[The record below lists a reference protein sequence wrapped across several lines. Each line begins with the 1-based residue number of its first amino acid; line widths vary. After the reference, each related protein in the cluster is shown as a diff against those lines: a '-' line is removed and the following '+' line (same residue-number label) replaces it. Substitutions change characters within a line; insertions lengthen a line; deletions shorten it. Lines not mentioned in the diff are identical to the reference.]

1 MLPLSALEANASL
14 QTEFYQHGR
23 NHMNWIMLRIIPGLC
38 ATMLAFS
45 CIAQNY
51 PSRPLKL
58 YVPMAPG
65 GANDIFARIIGQKLS
80 ERLGQPVVI
89 DNRPGAGITIGTGI
103 AAKSAPDGYN
113 MLIVNSIM
121 LSASPALY
129 KSLSYD
135 PVEDFVPVG
144 TLAIAPYVLV
154 VADNFPAKTFK
165 EFMALMK
172 ANPGKFNYSSSG
184 IGSTP
189 HLIAELFKRETGIN
203 VTHVPYKGGGPSVV
217 GLLGGDVAF
226 TFESIATVVSFIKS
240 GKMRLLAVTSGKR
253 MAMFPDAPT
262 VAESGVTGF
271 DVTAIYGLVVP
282 KGTPKDLVQRLG
294 KELVAAMQAPEVKE
308 SFLQQGAETVTL
320 PPEDLAAKI
329 KSEVANWS
337 RVIKEAGIKPE

>member
-1 MLPLSALEANASL
+1 
-14 QTEFYQHGR
+14 
-23 NHMNWIMLRIIPGLC
+23 MNWIVRRATTALC
-38 ATMLAFS
+38 AMMLAMP
-45 CIAQNY
+45 CLAQNY

-89 DNRPGAGITIGTGI
+89 DNRPGAGISIGTGI

-129 KSLSYD
+129 KGLPYD

-154 VADNFPAKTFK
+154 VAESFPARSFA
-165 EFMALMK
+165 EFMALVK

-184 IGSTP
+184 VGSTP
-189 HLIAELFKRETGIN
+189 HLIAELFKRETGIKA
-203 VTHVPYKGGGPSVV
+203 THVPYKGGGPSVV

-226 TFESIATVVSFIKS
+226 TFESIATVKACAPNVS
-240 GKMRLLAVTSGKR
+240 A
-253 MAMFPDAPT
+253 
-262 VAESGVTGF
+262 
-271 DVTAIYGLVVP
+271 
-282 KGTPKDLVQRLG
+282 
-294 KELVAAMQAPEVKE
+294 
-308 SFLQQGAETVTL
+308 
-320 PPEDLAAKI
+320 
-329 KSEVANWS
+329 
-337 RVIKEAGIKPE
+337 

>member
-1 MLPLSALEANASL
+1 
-14 QTEFYQHGR
+14 
-23 NHMNWIMLRIIPGLC
+23 MNCIMRRAMPGLV

-45 CIAQNY
+45 CLAQNY
-51 PSRPLKL
+51 PNRPLKL
-58 YVPMAPG
+58 FVPMAPG
-65 GANDIFARIIGQKLS
+65 GANDVFARIVGQKLS

-89 DNRPGAGITIGTGI
+89 DNRPGAGISIGTGI
-103 AAKSAPDGYN
+103 AAKSPADGYN

-129 KSLSYD
+129 KNLPYD
-135 PVEDFVPVG
+135 PVEDFVPIG
-144 TLAIAPYVLV
+144 TMAVAPYVLV
-154 VADNFPAKTFK
+154 VADNFPAKNFQ
-165 EFMALMK
+165 EFMALVR

-189 HLIAELFKRETGIN
+189 HLIAELFKRETGITA
-203 VTHVPYKGGGPSVV
+203 THVPYKGGGPSVV

-240 GKMRLLAVTSGKR
+240 GKMRLLAVTSAKR

-262 VAESGVTGF
+262 VAESGVPGF
-271 DVTAIYGLVVP
+271 DVTAIYGLVAP
-282 KGTPKDLVQRLG
+282 KGTPKDDVQRLN

-308 SFLQQGAETVTL
+308 AFLQQGAEVLSL

-329 KSEVANWS
+329 KAEVANWS

>member
-1 MLPLSALEANASL
+1 
-14 QTEFYQHGR
+14 
-23 NHMNWIMLRIIPGLC
+23 MNWIMLRVIPGLC

-45 CIAQNY
+45 CLAQNY

-154 VADNFPAKTFK
+154 VADNFPAKTFN

-189 HLIAELFKRETGIN
+189 HLIAELFKRETGIKA
-203 VTHVPYKGGGPSVV
+203 THVPYKGGGPSVV

-271 DVTAIYGLVVP
+271 EVTAMYGLVAP

-294 KELVAAMQAPEVKE
+294 KELVIAMQAPEVKE
-308 SFLQQGAETVTL
+308 LFLQQGAETVTL
-320 PPEDLAAKI
+320 PPEELAAKI